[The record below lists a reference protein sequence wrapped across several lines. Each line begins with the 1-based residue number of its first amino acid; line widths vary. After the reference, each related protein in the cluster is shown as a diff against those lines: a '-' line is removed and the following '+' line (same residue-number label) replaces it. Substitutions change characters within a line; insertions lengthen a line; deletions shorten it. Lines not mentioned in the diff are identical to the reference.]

1 VALRH
6 TNPTRERYDRK
17 SGLFI
22 KARAPYNFIPLPEK
36 IVPAPTPPDHSAYH
50 RDALSCYIEVE
61 LETLSPTYVR
71 GMMTPEQY
79 EQLAGKS
86 SDQLTP
92 EEKEKLAPF
101 FQVDG
106 RPIIPG
112 SSLRGMLRSI
122 VEIASYGHV
131 RWVAEQ
137 PVFTFRAVAAAKDDP
152 LAEPYRA
159 VMGKLA
165 ANVRAGYLK
174 QDGNKWYVR
183 PAKLPKQLP
192 GCGNSNQAFLKIKED
207 RIGSRDIPGFVR
219 LSDPNYRPAWY
230 PIRFEVRTGRTRYGE
245 AVLVDRV
252 GSKGSGLSHKGVLVC
267 SGNMV
272 ESGKKRDQRSKRTTH
287 TIILDPDDKAKP
299 IKVSEQA
306 IKDYLNGMTPFQ
318 KEALG
323 AWNDD
328 GKKGQGCLAD
338 GAPVFYIIEGDEVA
352 YFGHSPNF
360 RIPMRLSGSK
370 RAATPH
376 DFVPLEMRNDR
387 RPDFADAMFGW
398 VEDKATVGNSPLGQQ
413 AGRVFV
419 SDAICVSDTKDL
431 WWSEKPIAPHTLS
444 SPKPT
449 TFQHYLVQ
457 DKQAG
462 HDPDNK
468 AALAHYG
475 TPPSETQIR
484 GFKRYW
490 HKGPSPDILATE
502 KERSLEKQ
510 LTRIQSLKAGVRFRF
525 RIHFD
530 NLYPA
535 ELGALLWALTLPSEA
550 GKTYA
555 HKIGMGKPLG
565 MGAVKLSLKS
575 LVITDRRSR
584 YTKLF
589 AGNEWHTANGL
600 CDSQKYIAEFEKY
613 VLDELGETSRGKRR
627 LAELERIRMLLAMHE
642 WPGPPPSETRYMEI
656 EREVQGDAVNEY
668 KERPVLPDPLAVLA
682 QSVSH
687 GGEEKSSP
695 QKITQPRSAPD
706 ARDAYEEG
714 TVVKFGLGPMRD
726 FGFIKPDS
734 GGKELYVNRSKLA
747 KGVTT
752 LKEGQ
757 RVRFKRAPSAKGEQA
772 IDVQVIN
779 NR

>member
-1 VALRH
+1 MAPRH
-6 TNPTRERYDRK
+6 TNPTQKRYDPK
-17 SGLFI
+17 SGLSI
-22 KARAPYNFIPLPEK
+22 EARAPYNFIPLPERV
-36 IVPAPTPPDHSAYH
+36 IPAPTVPDHSAYH
-50 RDALSCYIEVE
+50 RDALSCCIEVE

-71 GMMTPEQY
+71 GMMTLEQY
-79 EQLAGKS
+79 KQLSGKS

-106 RPIIPG
+106 RPVIPG

-122 VEIASYGHV
+122 VEIASYGHI
-131 RWVAEQ
+131 RWVATQ
-137 PVFTFRAVAAAKDDP
+137 PTFTFRAVAAAKDDP

-159 VMGKLA
+159 VVGRLA
-165 ANVRAGYLK
+165 ANVRAGYLE
-174 QDGNKWYVR
+174 QDGEKWYVR

-192 GCGNSNQAFLKIKED
+192 GCQDSKEAFLKIKED
-207 RIGSRDIPGFVR
+207 RIGSRDIPNFVR
-219 LSDPNYRPAWY
+219 LSSPNYQPAWY
-230 PIRFEVRTGRTRYGE
+230 PVRFEAHSGRTRSGK
-245 AVLVDRV
+245 AVLVDRI
-252 GSKGSGLSHKGVLVC
+252 GGEGSGFSNRGVLVC
-267 SGNMV
+267 SGNMA
-272 ESGKKRDQRSKRTTH
+272 ESGRKRDQRSKRTTH
-287 TIILDPDDKAKP
+287 TIILEPDAKAKR

-318 KEALG
+318 NEALG

-338 GAPVFYIIEGDEVA
+338 GAPVFYVVEGNEVA
-352 YFGHSPNF
+352 YFGHSPHF
-360 RIPMRLSGSK
+360 RIPMRLSGNR

-376 DFVPLEMRNDR
+376 DFVPLEMQNDQ

-398 VEDKATVGNSPLGQQ
+398 VEDKTTDGNSPPGQC

-419 SDAICVSDTKDL
+419 GDALCISDTKDL
-431 WWSEKPIAPHTLS
+431 WWSERPIAPHTLS

-468 AALAHYG
+468 VSLAHYG
-475 TPPSETQIR
+475 TPPNETQIR

-502 KERSLEKQ
+502 KERGLEKQ
-510 LTRIQSLKAGVRFRF
+510 LTRIRPLKAGVRFGF
-525 RIHFD
+525 RIHFE
-530 NLYPA
+530 NLHPA
-535 ELGALLWALTLPSEA
+535 ELGALLWALTLPDEA
-550 GKTYA
+550 GKTYV

-575 LVITDRRSR
+575 LMITDRRSR
-584 YTKLF
+584 YTRLF
-589 AGNEWHTANGL
+589 AVNAWHTA
-600 CDSQKYIAEFEKY
+600 DEQRAPQEYIAAFEKY
-613 VLDELGETSRGKRR
+613 VLDELGETNRGRQR

-642 WPGPPPSETRYMEI
+642 WPGPSPSETRYMEI
-656 EREVQGDAVNEY
+656 EREVQGDVVNEY

-682 QSVSH
+682 RGASH
-687 GGEEKSSP
+687 GKEERSLQS
-695 QKITQPRSAPD
+695 TQPKSAPD
-706 ARDAYEEG
+706 ALGAYEKG
-714 TVVKFGLGPMRD
+714 TVKKFGLGPMQD

-734 GGKELYVNRSKLA
+734 GGEDLYVNRSKLA
-747 KGVTT
+747 EGVTT
-752 LKEGQ
+752 LKQGQ
-757 RVRFKRAPSAKGEQA
+757 RVRFKRAPGAKGDQA
-772 IDVQVIN
+772 IDVQVIG
-779 NR
+779 